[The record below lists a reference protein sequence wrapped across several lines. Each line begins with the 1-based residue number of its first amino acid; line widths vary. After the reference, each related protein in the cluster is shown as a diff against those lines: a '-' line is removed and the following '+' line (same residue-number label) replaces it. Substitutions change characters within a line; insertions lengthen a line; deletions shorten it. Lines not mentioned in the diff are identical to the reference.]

1 MTENIEQIKI
11 KDATFALAKEF
22 PVLWQ
27 EIQEIQRNEEELAE
41 KRTIERAKAILA
53 NRLMELE
60 HTGLFFRGTLEEVG
74 LEWVCIALTEAGF
87 DLEQL
92 SIEFMY

>member
-1 MTENIEQIKI
+1 MTKNIEQTKI
-11 KDATFALAKEF
+11 KDTTFALAEKF
-22 PVLWQ
+22 PTLWQ

-41 KRTIERAKAILA
+41 KRTIERAIAILED
-53 NRLMELE
+53 RLSSLNEF
-60 HTGLFFRGTLEEVG
+60 HEV
-74 LEWVCIALTEAGF
+74 

>member
-1 MTENIEQIKI
+1 MNNIEQTKI
-11 KDATFALAKEF
+11 KDATFALAEKF
-22 PVLWQ
+22 PTLWQ

-60 HTGLFFRGTLEEVG
+60 HTGLFFQGTLEELG

>member
-1 MTENIEQIKI
+1 MNNIERTKI
-11 KDATFALAKEF
+11 KDTTFALAEKF
-22 PVLWQ
+22 PTLWQ
-27 EIQEIQRNEEELAE
+27 EIQDIQREEEELAE

-60 HTGLFFRGTLEEVG
+60 HTGLFFQGTVEGLG